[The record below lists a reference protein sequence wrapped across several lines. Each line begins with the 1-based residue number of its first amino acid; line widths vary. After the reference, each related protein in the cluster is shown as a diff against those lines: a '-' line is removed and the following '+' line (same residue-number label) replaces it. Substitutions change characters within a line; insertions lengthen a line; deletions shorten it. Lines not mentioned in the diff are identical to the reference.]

1 MTDDVDVA
9 ELEAWAAGLQEI
21 HARIAP
27 RFARSEP
34 RERVAAYVRGL
45 LAPLE
50 RKNGWTLAEQAGESS
65 PDGMQRLLYGADW
78 DAARVRDDLRDY
90 VVEHLGD
97 PAAVLVVD
105 ETGFLK
111 KGRQSAGVARQ
122 YSGTAGRIENC
133 QIGVFLGYAAPAGRT
148 FLDRELY
155 LPAAWTADRTRC
167 AEAGVPA
174 DVGFATKP
182 ELAIAM
188 LSRALD
194 AGVPARWVTADEVYG
209 QHSGLRAFLQ
219 DRGMAHVL
227 AIPTSQRLWADLGTG
242 PAQVRADTLAATLP
256 AQAFKRVSAGAG
268 AKGPRVYHWA
278 RKPIRPLQAA
288 GDGHWLLVRRSLA
301 DPRDLAYYL
310 CYGPAATSLGD
321 LVHVAGS
328 RWAIEETF
336 QTGKG
341 EVGLDHYQVRRYD
354 GWYRHTTL
362 AMFAHAFLTVT
373 RAAAGKGGLP
383 YRPTN

>member
-155 LPAAWTADRTRC
+155 LPAAWTTDRARC
-167 AEAGVPA
+167 AEGGVPA

-194 AGVPARWVTADEVYG
+194 AGVPASWVTADEVYG

-219 DRGMAHVL
+219 DRGIAHVL
-227 AIPTSQRLWADLGTG
+227 AIPTSQRLWADLGTAPPRSVPTHSRRPCRRRRSNVSPPVPG
-242 PAQVRADTLAATLP
+242 PRARGSTTG
-256 AQAFKRVSAGAG
+256 RVSRSGRCRPPATGTGCWCGAAWPTREISPTTSATG
-268 AKGPRVYHWA
+268 
-278 RKPIRPLQAA
+278 RP
-288 GDGHWLLVRRSLA
+288 
-301 DPRDLAYYL
+301 P
-310 CYGPAATSLGD
+310 PASATS
-321 LVHVAGS
+321 S
-328 RWAIEETF
+328 TSP
-336 QTGKG
+336 
-341 EVGLDHYQVRRYD
+341 
-354 GWYRHTTL
+354 
-362 AMFAHAFLTVT
+362 
-373 RAAAGKGGLP
+373 AAAGQSR
-383 YRPTN
+383 RPSRPARAKSASTTTRSVATTAGTGIRR

>member
-1 MTDDVDVA
+1 MMSTWPSSRRGPPDCRRSTRGSHRGSR
-9 ELEAWAAGLQEI
+9 AASRGSGWPPTSEGCSPRWS
-21 HARIAP
+21 ARMAGRWP
-27 RFARSEP
+27 SRPGSRARMACSGCST
-34 RERVAAYVRGL
+34 VRTGT
-45 LAPLE
+45 P
-50 RKNGWTLAEQAGESS
+50 
-65 PDGMQRLLYGADW
+65 
-78 DAARVRDDLRDY
+78 RVRDDLRDY

-111 KGRQSAGVARQ
+111 QGRQSAGVARQ

-219 DRGMAHVL
+219 DRGIAHVL

-268 AKGPRVYHWA
+268 AKGPRVYH
-278 RKPIRPLQAA
+278 
-288 GDGHWLLVRRSLA
+288 
-301 DPRDLAYYL
+301 
-310 CYGPAATSLGD
+310 
-321 LVHVAGS
+321 
-328 RWAIEETF
+328 
-336 QTGKG
+336 
-341 EVGLDHYQVRRYD
+341 
-354 GWYRHTTL
+354 
-362 AMFAHAFLTVT
+362 
-373 RAAAGKGGLP
+373 
-383 YRPTN
+383 